1 MKTTK
6 TPEELREKA
15 KCYRQKADE
24 MSRISSYAGDHAPG
38 SYVTG
43 ASGRS
48 RTINKRSERALEKT
62 IQYAK
67 RAVAYRRKAEMFEVQ
82 ASWIENAPKRAQAK
96 QKLLAGE
103 KREKKSR
110 RSMPPQERLFIG
122 CYPTGIVYADCAH
135 EVGGDYKTLG
145 YLNYRTL
152 VLDLKPGCPAEL
164 AELIQADA
172 TKMQAMR
179 GQFFPISTCGQ
190 GVTLGE

>member
-24 MSRISSYAGDHAPG
+24 MSRISAHAGDHAPG

-48 RTINKRSERALEKT
+48 RAMNKRSERALEKT

-82 ASWIENAPKRAQAK
+82 ASWIENAPKRARAK
-96 QKLLAGE
+96 QKRLAGE
-103 KREKKSR
+103 KREKKSQ
-110 RSMPPQERLFIG
+110 RSMPPHERLFIG
-122 CYPTGIVYADCAH
+122 CYPTGIVYADCAG
-135 EVGGDYKTLG
+135 EVKPKNSQCVTNLLANLMTLTEPTG
-145 YLNYRTL
+145 TNLREY
-152 VLDLKPGCPAEL
+152 
-164 AELIQADA
+164 
-172 TKMQAMR
+172 
-179 GQFFPISTCGQ
+179 QF
-190 GVTLGE
+190 